1 MGTGFQKMCAISA
14 LKPMIAKN
22 DKPGSLKK
30 VYTPKPNYEACH
42 LLGLCVLF
50 DWCTQVLVLSAYQT
64 FVETHAD
71 PRSFGL

>member
-1 MGTGFQKMCAISA
+1 
-14 LKPMIAKN
+14 MIAKN

-64 FVETHAD
+64 FVETHATREALGFNKLD
-71 PRSFGL
+71 LLMTLWHT